1 MIQAISERERRGLY
15 AAAVQQT
22 RRGRLGGVQVFASP
36 PRDLRVRRT
45 YRKLCDALVELAL
58 EEGYEA
64 VTVRALT
71 GRAGVGYATFF
82 RHFRNKDALLRVLL
96 EETLGDLMAQLGP
109 RATRA
114 NPVGVSAP
122 IFEHA
127 LAHAARYRVLLAA
140 GEAAGAI
147 DLCAQ
152 LCRRTLAVN
161 FVPKPGSA
169 VPFEVAVQHLVRSF
183 IWLLSW
189 YLSERPAYTPEQ
201 MGRIVEQLI
210 YAPTYEVALLRRP

>member
-1 MIQAISERERRGLY
+1 MKQPAP
-15 AAAVQQT
+15 
-22 RRGRLGGVQVFASP
+22 P
-36 PRDLRVRRT
+36 PRDPRVRRT
-45 YRKLCDALVELAL
+45 HRKLLDALVALVL

-82 RHFRNKDALLRVLL
+82 RHFESKDALLRVLL
-96 EETLGDLMAQLGP
+96 EETLDDLMAQLGP
-109 RATRA
+109 RATQP

-122 IFEHA
+122 IFAHA
-127 LAHAARYRVLLAA
+127 LAHAERYRVLLAA
-140 GEAAGAI
+140 GEAVGAV
-147 DLCAQ
+147 DHCVQ
-152 LCRRTLAVN
+152 LSRRTLAAN

-189 YLSERPAYTPEQ
+189 YLNERPPYTPEQ
-201 MGRIVEQLI
+201 LGKIVEQLV
-210 YAPTYEVALLRRP
+210 YAPTYGVAFARRS